1 MRKRKLLANISRLLT
16 VIMFFSIFTLA
27 PSAQAA
33 AAGDDESNIT
43 VELNDLITQAESL
56 KAGNE
61 EFTLQISH
69 TDDGSDVN

>member
-43 VELNDLITQAESL
+43 S
-56 KAGNE
+56 
-61 EFTLQISH
+61 
-69 TDDGSDVN
+69 

>member
-33 AAGDDESNIT
+33 VAGDDESNIT
-43 VELNDLITQAESL
+43 S
-56 KAGNE
+56 
-61 EFTLQISH
+61 
-69 TDDGSDVN
+69 

>member
-27 PSAQAA
+27 LSAQAA

-61 EFTLQISH
+61 EFTLQISY
-69 TDDGSDVN
+69 TSDGLM